1 MLQYKICAIKMKAQI
16 KQVSGIV
23 HKRDQTTTYSI
34 NSKTEVPKMPYSH
47 FMAIGHFLLS
57 IVYQITKFRVGDAVR
72 LPAYSPGSTFR
83 QLPNSNF
90 RSRYSLP

>member
-1 MLQYKICAIKMKAQI
+1 MKAQI

-47 FMAIGHFLLS
+47 FMAIGHFLLF
-57 IVYQITKFRVGDAVR
+57 IVYQITEFRV
-72 LPAYSPGSTFR
+72 
-83 QLPNSNF
+83 
-90 RSRYSLP
+90 